1 MLLLAGA
8 LTVVVVGRAAIG
20 TDDEDEIFFGAA
32 GGEEPAWRSAPLPLH
47 PLAQE
52 PVRQPARTASTVRID
67 DAHDEL
73 ALDSEV
79 HSADEA
85 GGPTPDLGTRVSR
98 ADNDE
103 LELARGKLEVEQQ
116 RSAQFADRG
125 ARRMARAPF
134 NARDYAWELLATFVL
149 ILYAINYFHGRAANM
164 AIAKAWGLACYAMFH
179 EQFAHIGEH
188 GALLSC
194 DTVQEFSAFLSGR
207 DGCDWM
213 HARLLLRGR
222 HDLYQVLYSLVV
234 PQRDRLL
241 VDVALS
247 DDVEAAFVL
256 ALELTRAEDAPGPR
270 RGIIA

>member
-1 MLLLAGA
+1 MSRFRPRMLLLAGA
-8 LTVVVVGRAAIG
+8 LAVGVLCGDAIG
-20 TDDEDEIFFGAA
+20 TDEEDEIFFGAA
-32 GGEEPAWRSAPLPLH
+32 GDEEPAWRSAPLPSR
-47 PLAQE
+47 PLAQAL
-52 PVRQPARTASTVRID
+52 VRQPVRTASKAGIYVAD
-67 DAHDEL
+67 DEL

-85 GGPTPDLGTRVSR
+85 GDITPDLGARGSR
-98 ADNDE
+98 ADSDGM
-103 LELARGKLEVEQQ
+103 ELAPGKLEVEEQ
-116 RSAQFADRG
+116 RSAQFADKG

-134 NARDYAWELLATFVL
+134 NARDYVWELLAAFVL

-194 DTVQEFSAFLSGR
+194 DTVQEFSALLSGR

-256 ALELTRAEDAPGPR
+256 ALAPPE
-270 RGIIA
+270 